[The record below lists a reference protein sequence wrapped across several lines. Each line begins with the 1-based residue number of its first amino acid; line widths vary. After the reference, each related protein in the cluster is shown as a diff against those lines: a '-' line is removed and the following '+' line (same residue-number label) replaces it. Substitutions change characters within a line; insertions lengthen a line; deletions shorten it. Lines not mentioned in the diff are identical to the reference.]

1 MVLDWL
7 VPALLHQ
14 LSSDWQIDTHITPD
28 EILQLTCCSAALQNG
43 LRFLDLSHMQLS
55 GSIPDCL
62 FALPGTLSQADFA
75 NNNLTGTVPDVIPAN
90 SSLFGMV
97 LAFNNLTGTIPGSL
111 QNASMLSSLELNN
124 NQLQGSMPEDF
135 AAGMSML
142 DAVQLSSNTLT
153 GQYIAGSE
161 ASGIL

>member
-1 MVLDWL
+1 
-7 VPALLHQ
+7 
-14 LSSDWQIDTHITPD
+14 
-28 EILQLTCCSAALQNG
+28 
-43 LRFLDLSHMQLS
+43 MQLS

-62 FALPGTLSQADFA
+62 LATPGTLSQLDFA
-75 NNNLTGTVPDVIPAN
+75 NNNLTGAIPDVIPAN

-111 QNASMLSSLELNN
+111 RNASMLSSLELNN

-142 DAVQLSSNTLT
+142 DAVQLSSNALT
-153 GQYIAGSE
+153 GQCVA
-161 ASGIL
+161 